1 VVVEVQLFFV
11 LMHVQEDLVV
21 VDPDLTFLQIV
32 EVVDQEMILPLVHL
46 KEMMEEMV
54 LELYRVTEE
63 VLEAVLVPVVAVVQ
77 MQLVVTELETVM
89 LEMVDLE
96 FLVVLLV
103 HQQQDQVVAVVDQ
116 VVIQVQVDL
125 VVVDQEQETH
135 HVQ

>member
-1 VVVEVQLFFV
+1 
-11 LMHVQEDLVV
+11 
-21 VDPDLTFLQIV
+21 
-32 EVVDQEMILPLVHL
+32 
-46 KEMMEEMV
+46 
-54 LELYRVTEE
+54 
-63 VLEAVLVPVVAVVQ
+63 
-77 MQLVVTELETVM
+77 M

>member
-21 VDPDLTFLQIV
+21 VDPDLTFLPQ
-32 EVVDQEMILPLVHL
+32 EDLVDQEMILPLVHL

-63 VLEAVLVPVVAVVQ
+63 VLELVLVPVVAVVQ

-89 LEMVDLE
+89 LEMADLE

-116 VVIQVQVDL
+116 VVIQVVVDL
-125 VVVDQEQETH
+125 V
-135 HVQ
+135 